1 MLIRFETVPSSY
13 LGWVMVA
20 ATDRGICSLILGDN
34 PETLRELLRLK
45 FPQAEF
51 REGDPAFSDM
61 VAKVISFVESPRA
74 GFVLPLDMHGSA
86 FQQLVWMA
94 LRDIPAGSTISY
106 RDLAGRIGR
115 PKAVRAVATACAENP
130 VAVIVPCHRVIR
142 SDGNLGGYHWG
153 IERKRA
159 LLDREAAQQPAD

>member
-1 MLIRFETVPSSY
+1 MLIRFATVQSSY

-20 ATDRGICSLILGDN
+20 ATDRGICALILGDN
-34 PETLRELLRLK
+34 PETLRELLWMK
-45 FPQAEF
+45 FPQAEL
-51 REGDPAFSDM
+51 RESDPEFSDM

-74 GFVLPLDMHGSA
+74 EFALPLDMQGTA
-86 FQQLVWMA
+86 FQQRVWMA

-115 PKAVRAVATACAENP
+115 PKAVRAVATACAANP
-130 VAVIVPCHRVIR
+130 VAVIVPCHRVVR

-159 LLDREAAQQPAD
+159 LLDREAAQEPAD

>member
-1 MLIRFETVPSSY
+1 MLIRSATVQSSY

-20 ATDRGICSLILGDN
+20 ATDRGICALILGDN
-34 PETLRELLRLK
+34 PETLRELLRMK

-51 REGDPAFSDM
+51 RESDSAFSEL
-61 VAKVISFVESPRA
+61 VARVISFVESPRA
-74 GFVLPLDMHGSA
+74 EFSLPLDMQGSA
-86 FQQLVWMA
+86 FQQQVWMA

-115 PKAVRAVATACAENP
+115 PKAVRAVASACGANP

-159 LLDREAAQQPAD
+159 LLDREAAQTP